1 MSRTLWIALA
11 ATVIA
16 VIYVSGFE
24 DAEPE
29 PSVSSPHRR
38 QVAAPERLRGT
49 TPGVGDDLAWLDPP
63 ARVAAAGARNLFD
76 ARNFDP
82 PPPPP
87 PPVSAKPPPPQAPPL
102 PFKYQGKLVEAG
114 VATVFLVQGDRVV
127 LARPGDTLGGL
138 YRVETIQSGSVVF
151 TYLPLDQR
159 QTLAT
164 GSAN

>member
-1 MSRTLWIALA
+1 MSRTLWFALA
-11 ATVIA
+11 ATLIA
-16 VIYVSGFE
+16 VIYVSGFD
-24 DAEPE
+24 DAELDT
-29 PSVSSPHRR
+29 SVSPPHRR
-38 QVAAPERLRGT
+38 QASAPMHQNGT
-49 TPGVGDDLAWLDPP
+49 ARSAGDDLAWLDPP
-63 ARVAAAGARNLFD
+63 VRAAAAGGDNLFG

-87 PPVSAKPPPPQAPPL
+87 PPVSTKPPPPQAPPL

-114 VATVFLVQGDRVV
+114 VATVFLVQGDRVM